1 MTGKKREANLW
12 KMHLMATKQTWIRTR
27 SIISE
32 MEERLITKIGELKGI
47 QQQTHLD
54 TSAEIRPNQIEEKKS
69 LWGEILE
76 QVQGNIHR
84 KGKGWTAVTVIL
96 EPIIDKDV
104 NRCTVLIPQ
113 EVVMTGGS

>member
-1 MTGKKREANLW
+1 
-12 KMHLMATKQTWIRTR
+12 MATKQTWITR

-32 MEERLITKIGELKGI
+32 KMEEMLIMKIGELEGI

-69 LWGEILE
+69 LWREILE
-76 QVQGNIHR
+76 QDQGNTHR

-104 NRCTVLIPQ
+104 NHCTVLILQ
-113 EVVMTGGS
+113 EVVVMTGGS

>member
-1 MTGKKREANLW
+1 
-12 KMHLMATKQTWIRTR
+12 MATKQTWITTR
-27 SIISE
+27 SIILE
-32 MEERLITKIGELKGI
+32 KMEEMLIMKIGELKGI

-54 TSAEIRPNQIEEKKS
+54 TSAEKS

-76 QVQGNIHR
+76 QDQGNTHR

-113 EVVMTGGS
+113 EVVVMTGGS